1 MTRDVVDV
9 GRLIDAARRHWR
21 GVAAGAAI
29 GALIALAY
37 ARTATPRYEAASS
50 VRIDVRPSTLPTIY
64 ADQAARDEIFTEIE
78 VLRSRTIA
86 ADVVDSLALAV
97 EMEQPRRTRRS
108 DVFTSVRQVAPADV
122 DALRLVRGKD
132 GHYRIDGTEQ
142 VVTPGTPV
150 TAHGV
155 QFVLAKSD
163 AHPGA
168 ITLRLHPRE
177 ATIESLLED
186 VDIGR
191 AGLQA
196 NIIALRYENEDAA
209 LARDVLNVWTSS
221 FIRRRQSI
229 QRSEATSTAAFI
241 QAQLDTLTP
250 QLAQAEDRL
259 LAFRNAN
266 KIVAPDVEA
275 TTQVNQR
282 ALLQATR
289 NDLESERT
297 ALQQAVSRVRLQAA
311 STSPNDPS
319 PYRELIGFPTLLR
332 NQAASEL
339 LRSLSSL
346 DDQRSALLMRRTAED
361 PDVVTLSERIRV
373 VEGQLQALTPT
384 YLRGLTAQVDAADAS
399 LAAYT
404 SRMREIPKQEVE
416 YARLQ
421 RAPRVYEEM
430 VSLLQTRLKE
440 AQITEAVQ
448 DPSVR
453 IVDMAVLP
461 SKPSWPKTPL
471 LLMAG
476 LLTGMLAGA
485 ATGFAREARVSMVRS
500 RRDLQEIAD
509 VPVLGLI
516 PSFSPSSRQLRH
528 ETRHGAV
535 LGDPRTPLQ
544 LANGGAR
551 PTKVADLAAA
561 EAFVRLYLNAE
572 WSAGRP
578 LRSILTTSPLPGD
591 GKTTSVMHLAG
602 AAAGQQRRV
611 LVVDADLRCGG
622 LTHAL
627 ELRERRGLMDLLAG
641 DATLAE
647 CIVSVPLPGGG
658 RADAIGAGSVARAAG
673 VPQIVEAVREVLRQS
688 AHYDLVLID
697 TPPINI
703 VADAAALAPLT
714 DGVLL
719 VTRAGETS
727 MAAIDVA
734 LDQLQRAGAHVLGTV
749 LNRAE
754 LQRSEGY
761 GTLQQYHA
769 YSLSRA

>member
-1 MTRDVVDV
+1 MTRDVVDI
-9 GRLIDAARRHWR
+9 GRLLDAARRHWR

-37 ARTATPRYEAASS
+37 ARTATPRYEATST
-50 VRIDVRPSTLPTIY
+50 VRIDVRPSTLPSIY

-86 ADVVDSLALAV
+86 ADVVDSLALTV
-97 EMEQPRRTRRS
+97 EMEQPRRVRRS
-108 DVFTSVRQVAPADV
+108 DLFTSVHQVAPF
-122 DALRLVRGKD
+122 DAESLRLVRGKD
-132 GHYRIDGTEQ
+132 GRYRIEGTDQ
-142 VVTPGTPV
+142 VVKPGEPV

-155 QFVLAKSD
+155 RFVLAPNDIK
-163 AHPGA
+163 PGA

-177 ATIESLLED
+177 ATIETLLKD

-196 NIIALRYENEDAA
+196 NIIALRYESEDAA
-209 LARDVLNVWTSS
+209 LSRDVLNAWTSS
-221 FIRRRQSI
+221 FISRRQSV

-250 QLAQAEDRL
+250 QLAKAEDRL

-266 KIVAPDVEA
+266 KIVAPEVEA

-282 ALLQATR
+282 AELQATR
-289 NDLESERT
+289 NDLDAERR
-297 ALQQAVSRVRLQAA
+297 ALQQAMTRVRIQAA
-311 STSPNDPS
+311 GTAPNDPS

-346 DDQRSALLMRRTAED
+346 DDQRSTLLMRRTAED
-361 PDVVTLSERIRV
+361 PDVETLTERIKV
-373 VEGQLQALTPT
+373 VEGQLQALTST

-399 LAAYT
+399 LATYS
-404 SRMREIPKQEVE
+404 SRMRQIPRQEVE

-453 IVDMAVLP
+453 VVDMAVLP
-461 SKPSWPKTPL
+461 AKPSWPKTPL

-516 PSFSPSSRQLRH
+516 PSFSPSSRRLAPRPRQ
-528 ETRHGAV
+528 GAAI
-535 LGDPRTPLQ
+535 GESRPALQ
-544 LANGGAR
+544 LADGGAR
-551 PTKVADLAAA
+551 PSRVADLAAA

-578 LRSILTTSPLPGD
+578 LRSILATSPLPGD
-591 GKTTSVMHLAG
+591 GKTTSVLHLAG
-602 AAAGQQRRV
+602 AAAGQARRV
-611 LVVDADLRCGG
+611 LVVDADLRCAG
-622 LTHAL
+622 LSHAL
-627 ELRERRGLMDLLAG
+627 DLRDRRGLSDMVAG
-641 DATLAE
+641 EATFAE
-647 CIVSVPLPGGG
+647 SIVSVPLPGGG
-658 RADAIGAGSVARAAG
+658 RADAIGAGSVARATG
-673 VPQIVEAVREVLRQS
+673 VPQIVEALREVMREAS
-688 AHYDLVLID
+688 HYDLVLID

-734 LDQLQRAGAHVLGTV
+734 LDQLQRAGAVVLGTV

>member
-37 ARTATPRYEAASS
+37 ARTATPRYEATTT
-50 VRIDVRPSTLPTIY
+50 VRIDVRPSTLPSIY
-64 ADQAARDEIFTEIE
+64 AEQAARDEIFTEIE

-86 ADVVDSLALAV
+86 ADVVDSLALAI
-97 EMEQPRRTRRS
+97 EMTQPRRTPRA
-108 DVFTSVRQVAPADV
+108 DVFASLRQVAPADV
-122 DALRLVRGKD
+122 EELRLVRGKD
-132 GHYRIDGTEQ
+132 ANYTIDGTTTL
-142 VVTPGTPV
+142 VTPGVPV
-150 TAHGV
+150 TVHGV
-155 QFVLAKSD
+155 RFVLAETD
-163 AHPGA
+163 VHPGV
-168 ITLRLHPRE
+168 ITLQLQPRG
-177 ATIESLLED
+177 ATIEQLLKD

-196 NIIALRYENEDAA
+196 NIIALRYESEDPA
-209 LARDVLNVWTSS
+209 LSRDVLNVWTSS

-229 QRSEATSTAAFI
+229 QRAEATSTASFI

-250 QLAQAEDRL
+250 QLAKAEDRL

-266 KIVAPDVEA
+266 KIVAPEMEA

-297 ALQQAVSRVRLQAA
+297 ALAQAVSRVRVQA
-311 STSPNDPS
+311 SITSPDDPS

-346 DDQRSALLMRRTAED
+346 DDQRSALLMRRTLAD
-361 PDVVTLSERIRV
+361 PDVVTLSERIHV
-373 VEGQLQALTPT
+373 VEGQLQALTST
-384 YLRGLTAQVDAADAS
+384 YLRGLTAQVSSADAS
-399 LAAYT
+399 LAGYT

-453 IVDMAVLP
+453 VVDMAVLA

-485 ATGFAREARVSMVRS
+485 ATGFTREARVSMVRS
-500 RRDLQEIAD
+500 RRDLQQISD

-516 PSFSPSSRQLRH
+516 PSFSPASR
-528 ETRHGAV
+528 V
-535 LGDPRTPLQ
+535 LGDGGRQGSVLGEPRAALQ
-544 LANGGAR
+544 LANGR
-551 PTKVADLAAA
+551 PRTTKVADLAAA
-561 EAFVRLYLNAE
+561 EAFVRLYMNAE
-572 WSAGRP
+572 WSAGRS
-578 LRSILTTSPLPGD
+578 LRSILATSPLPGD
-591 GKTTSVMHLAG
+591 GKTTSVLHLAG

-622 LTHAL
+622 MTHAL
-627 ELRERRGLMDLLAG
+627 ELRERRGLVDMLAG
-641 DATLAE
+641 DATLSD

-658 RADAIGAGSVARAAG
+658 RADAIGAGSLTHVAS
-673 VPQIVEAVREVLRQS
+673 VPQLVEAVRGLLRQAS
-688 AHYDLVLID
+688 QYDLVLID

-719 VTRAGETS
+719 VTRAGQTS
-727 MAAIDVA
+727 LAAIDVA

-769 YSLSRA
+769 YTMSRA

>member
-29 GALIALAY
+29 GTLIALAY
-37 ARTATPRYEAASS
+37 ARTATPRYEATST

-86 ADVVDSLALAV
+86 AEVVDSLALAI
-97 EMEQPRRTRRS
+97 EMEQPRRMRR
-108 DVFTSVRQVAPADV
+108 DALFTSVKQVGPFDV
-122 DALRLVRGKD
+122 EELRLVRGKD
-132 GHYRIDGTEQ
+132 DQYRIDGTDEL
-142 VVTPGTPV
+142 VTPGEPT

-155 QFVLAKSD
+155 QFVLASHD
-163 AHPGA
+163 AKPGV
-168 ITLRLHPRE
+168 ITLRLHPR
-177 ATIESLLED
+177 ATTIESLLED

-196 NIIALRYENEDAA
+196 NIIALRYESEDAA
-209 LARDVLNVWTSS
+209 LSRDVLNAWTSS
-221 FIRRRQSI
+221 FIRRRQSV

-250 QLAQAEDRL
+250 QLAKAEDRL
-259 LAFRNAN
+259 LAFRNQN
-266 KIVAPDVEA
+266 KIVAPEVEA

-282 ALLQATR
+282 AELLATR
-289 NDLESERT
+289 NDLEAERR
-297 ALQQAVSRVRLQAA
+297 ALQQAVSRVKIQAA

-346 DDQRSALLMRRTAED
+346 DDQRSTLLMRRTAED
-361 PDVVTLSERIRV
+361 PDVITLTERIKV
-373 VEGQLQALTPT
+373 VEDQLQALTAT

-399 LAAYT
+399 LAAYS
-404 SRMREIPKQEVE
+404 SRMREIPRQEVE

-453 IVDMAVLP
+453 VVDMAVLP
-461 SKPSWPKTPL
+461 AKPSWPKTPL

-476 LLTGMLAGA
+476 LLTGVLAGA

-516 PSFSPSSRQLRH
+516 PSFSPSARRIGQPSR
-528 ETRHGAV
+528 GAAIDE
-535 LGDPRTPLQ
+535 GRPPLQ
-544 LANGGAR
+544 LADGASR
-551 PTKVADLAAA
+551 PTRVADLAAA
-561 EAFVRLYLNAE
+561 EAFVRLYLNTE

-591 GKTTSVMHLAG
+591 GKTTSVLHLAG
-602 AAAGQQRRV
+602 AAAAQDRRV

-627 ELRERRGLMDLLAG
+627 GLRDRRGLVDVLAG

-647 CIVSVPLPGGG
+647 SIISVTLPGGG
-658 RADAIGAGSVARAAG
+658 RADAIGAGSVARAAS
-673 VPQIVEAVREVLRQS
+673 VPQIVDAVREVMRQ
-688 AHYDLVLID
+688 AGDYDLVLID

-719 VTRAGETS
+719 ITRAGETS

-734 LDQLQRAGAHVLGTV
+734 LDQLQRAGAVVLGTV